1 MSCVLYKD
9 GETLLC
15 EPTDMA
21 REIAVGWSV
30 CHPDKKPVETP
41 ANDEPEP
48 TSEPESTIDPEP
60 PLEEKT
66 SLIGRF
72 KGKKGK

>member
-41 ANDEPEP
+41 KAKPKAKP
-48 TSEPESTIDPEP
+48 
-60 PLEEKT
+60 KA
-66 SLIGRF
+66 
-72 KGKKGK
+72 